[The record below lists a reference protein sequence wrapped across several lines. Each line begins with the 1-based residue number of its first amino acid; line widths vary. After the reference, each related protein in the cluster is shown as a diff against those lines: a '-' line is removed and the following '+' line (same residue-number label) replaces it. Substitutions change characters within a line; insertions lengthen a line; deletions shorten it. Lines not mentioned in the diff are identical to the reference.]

1 MGTASLT
8 PKLYLNSFISRFADV
23 FIWLL
28 YNVFIGTAF
37 LWLSWLLIFITPPSG
52 LSWTSNIINGS
63 LAVFIVTLCGTQAGT
78 FAEMTGQ
85 PFATVN
91 KAMLAVFVIIVI
103 LASFLAA
110 LCSTESVRKALSI
123 NDSAVIT
130 ITLALFVTGV
140 TLCLILYVT
149 RLISQD
155 FQFDK
160 VEKER
165 LQTLSQTAQN
175 KDSVDGMK
183 I

>member
-1 MGTASLT
+1 
-8 PKLYLNSFISRFADV
+8 
-23 FIWLL
+23 
-28 YNVFIGTAF
+28 
-37 LWLSWLLIFITPPSG
+37 
-52 LSWTSNIINGS
+52 
-63 LAVFIVTLCGTQAGT
+63 
-78 FAEMTGQ
+78 
-85 PFATVN
+85 
-91 KAMLAVFVIIVI
+91 MLAVFVIIVI